1 MNFSNLKNYFGVC
14 IIVIVLL
21 MTISLTQRAESARRY
36 EYRVIS
42 ITGMT
47 ELRTQSNSQQGR
59 MKTIESVINEQSA
72 QGWELFQAD
81 GYVLYFRK

>member
-1 MNFSNLKNYFGVC
+1 MNANNHKNFMSLCLIVC
-14 IIVIVLL
+14 AFVLGIL
-21 MTISLTQRAESARRY
+21 LTRPVESARRY
-36 EYRVIS
+36 EYRVVS

-47 ELRTQSNSQQGR
+47 ELRTQSSAEQGR
-59 MKTIESVINEQSA
+59 LKTIENVINEHSA

>member
-1 MNFSNLKNYFGVC
+1 MKLSNLKNYLGPSL
-14 IIVIVLL
+14 IVIALL
-21 MTISLTQRAESARRY
+21 MTFSLTQRAESARRY

-47 ELRTQSNSQQGR
+47 ELRTQSNSPQGR
-59 MKTIESVINEQSA
+59 MKTIESVINEQTA

>member
-1 MNFSNLKNYFGVC
+1 MKFSNHKNFVSLSLIVC
-14 IIVIVLL
+14 VFVLAIVFTRPV
-21 MTISLTQRAESARRY
+21 ESARRY

-47 ELRTQSNSQQGR
+47 ELRTQSDAQQGR
-59 MKTIESVINEQSA
+59 LKTIESVINEQGS

-81 GYVLYFRK
+81 GFVLYFRR

>member
-1 MNFSNLKNYFGVC
+1 MNANNQKILSLC
-14 IIVIVLL
+14 LIVFAFVLG
-21 MTISLTQRAESARRY
+21 IFLTHPVESARRY
-36 EYRVIS
+36 EYRVVS

-47 ELRTQSNSQQGR
+47 ELRTQSNVEQGR
-59 MKTIESVINEQSA
+59 LKTIENVINEHSA